1 MKTVAI
7 ISSFFLFILFA
18 LPAQLEAATKKSEK
32 TVTFEVSMDCQGC
45 VKKIED
51 NLPYEK
57 GVKDLKVS
65 LDQKTCEVTFRED
78 KTSEKQLI
86 KAFNKLG
93 YEAEIKKPESETK
106 SKSKE

>member
-1 MKTVAI
+1 MKSLAI
-7 ISSFFLFILFA
+7 FSTFVMFFFFVSIS
-18 LPAQLEAATKKSEK
+18 QVEAATKKSEK
-32 TVTFEVSMDCQGC
+32 TVVFEVSMDCHGC

-51 NLPYEK
+51 NIPYEK

-65 LDQKTCEVTFRED
+65 LDQKTCEITYRED

-93 YEAEIKKPESETK
+93 YKAEIKKAESETK